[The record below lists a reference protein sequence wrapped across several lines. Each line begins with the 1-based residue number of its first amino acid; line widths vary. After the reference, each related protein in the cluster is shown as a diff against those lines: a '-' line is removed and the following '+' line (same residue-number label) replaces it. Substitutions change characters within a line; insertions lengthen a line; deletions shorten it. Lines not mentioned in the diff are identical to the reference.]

1 MRKILLTA
9 LALLTVGVWTAL
21 ALKPGQRSDGD
32 PAAAVG
38 DTQDL
43 PAELR
48 RAFDPAGFAR
58 LPEPGPS
65 DWLAN
70 HPEPGQT
77 YDQFVAGRFNR
88 PDAKRRKIY
97 LQPIGPFPAGR
108 SPALAQ
114 LAACAAAFFQLPVE
128 RLPALDPEAGDL
140 TTRTNQMTGNQQVLA
155 TDVLTWLKRELPD
168 DAYCLLGVTML
179 DLYPEPSWNFVFG
192 MASIRERVG
201 VFSFA
206 RYHPGFATPAA
217 DRVLGP
223 EQAQLMLRRSCKVLT
238 HETGH
243 MFGLLHCIH
252 YECGMN
258 GSNHLAESDARHIH
272 LCPVCLRKLQ
282 HAVGFDVVGRYA
294 ALEAFYREAGLREEA
309 DWVRARL
316 KHIAA
321 D

>member
-1 MRKILLTA
+1 MRKVLLAA
-9 LALLTVGVWTAL
+9 LALFAVGVWTAL
-21 ALKPGQRSDGD
+21 AMKAEPRSGTD
-32 PAAAVG
+32 PARAIG
-38 DTQDL
+38 DTRDL
-43 PAELR
+43 PPALQ

-58 LPEPGPS
+58 LPKPGPS

-77 YDQFVAGRFNR
+77 YDQFVAGHFNR
-88 PDAKRRKIY
+88 PDANRRKIY

-108 SPALAQ
+108 SPALTQ
-114 LAACAAAFFQLPVE
+114 LADCAAAFFQLPVE
-128 RLPALDPEAGDL
+128 RLSVLDPAAGEL
-140 TTRTNQMTGNQQVLA
+140 TTRTNQMTGNRQVLA
-155 TDVLTWLKRELPD
+155 TDVLDWLKRELPD

-217 DRVLGP
+217 ERVLGP
-223 EQAQLMLRRSCKVLT
+223 PQARLMLRRSCKVLT

-243 MFGLLHCIH
+243 MFGLLHCVH

-258 GSNHLAESDARHIH
+258 GSNHLAESDARQIH

-282 HAVGFDVVGRYA
+282 QAVGFDVVGRYTD
-294 ALEAFYREAGLREEA
+294 LEAFYRKAGLVEEA

-316 KHIAA
+316 GYINR
-321 D
+321 